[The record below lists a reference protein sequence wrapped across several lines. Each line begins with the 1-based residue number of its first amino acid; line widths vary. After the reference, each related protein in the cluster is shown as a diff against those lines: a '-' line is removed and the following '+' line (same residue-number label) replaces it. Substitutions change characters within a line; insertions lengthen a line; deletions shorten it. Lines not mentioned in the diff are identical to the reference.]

1 MTELFAH
8 FGGVTIFGAIVAFIA
23 AAFGIGHFKGKARA
37 EKESTERETKAM
49 LDDIKKTSEA
59 RQQSASEAKHV
70 SENVNRMSDSDVDS
84 KLRRDWRAPA
94 DKDN

>member
-1 MTELFAH
+1 MSEF
-8 FGGVTIFGAIVAFIA
+8 INPFGAVTLIGAIIAFA
-23 AAFGIGHFKGKARA
+23 AAFFGIGHLKGKSTA
-37 EKESTERETKAM
+37 EKESNERETKAM

-70 SENVNRMSDSDVDS
+70 TENVTRMSDSDVDS
-84 KLRRDWRAPA
+84 KLRRDWRTT

>member
-8 FGGVTIFGAIVAFIA
+8 FGGATIFGAIVAFIA
-23 AAFGIGHFKGKARA
+23 AVFGIGHLKGKSSA
-37 EKESTERETKAM
+37 EKVSRERETKAM

-70 SENVNRMSDSDVDS
+70 SENVTRMSDYDVDS
-84 KLRRDWRAPA
+84 RLRNNWRLPPG
-94 DKDN
+94 DGD